1 LFNFWPS
8 LNGGGF
14 LCGKIRKLYVINKKT
29 MPDIIK
35 KKKITVPSSM
45 DEITLR
51 RYQRFVK
58 ETIDTENISEEF
70 IASRICDIFLDI
82 ETTEVMRMTMGT
94 MLRVSTKIAE
104 VLNQKPELIP
114 IFKMGDT
121 EFGFIP
127 KLEDMTFGEYVDLD
141 SFVSD
146 WSTMHKAMAVLF
158 RPIETR
164 YKDKYKIQ
172 EYKGDLFHEAMKDMP
187 LSVAMGSL
195 LFFYRLENDLLRTLT
210 GYSQETENQVDLVR
224 SGVGILAYT
233 PLPKAT
239 SQDTTE

>member
-1 LFNFWPS
+1 
-8 LNGGGF
+8 
-14 LCGKIRKLYVINKKT
+14 

-94 MLRVSTKIAE
+94 MLKVSTKIAE

-195 LFFYRLENDLLRTLT
+195 LFFYRLETDLLKTLT
-210 GYSQETENQVDLVR
+210 GYSEEEENQQDLVR
-224 SGVGILAYT
+224 NGVGILAYT

-239 SQDTTE
+239 SQDSTE

>member
-1 LFNFWPS
+1 
-8 LNGGGF
+8 
-14 LCGKIRKLYVINKKT
+14 

-94 MLRVSTKIAE
+94 MLKVSTKIAE

-195 LFFYRLENDLLRTLT
+195 LFFYRLETDLLRTLT
-210 GYSQETENQVDLVR
+210 GYSEEEENQQDLVR
-224 SGVGILAYT
+224 NGVGILAYT

-239 SQDTTE
+239 SQDSTE

>member
-1 LFNFWPS
+1 
-8 LNGGGF
+8 
-14 LCGKIRKLYVINKKT
+14 

-45 DEITLR
+45 NEITLR

-58 ETIDTENISEEF
+58 ETIDTENVSEEF

-158 RPIETR
+158 RPIQTR
-164 YKDKYKIQ
+164 YKDKYEIQ
-172 EYKGDLFHEAMKDMP
+172 EYEGDLFHEAMKDMP

-195 LFFYRLENDLLRTLT
+195 LFFYRLETDLLMTLT
-210 GYSQETENQVDLVR
+210 GYSEETDSQVDLVR

>member
-1 LFNFWPS
+1 
-8 LNGGGF
+8 
-14 LCGKIRKLYVINKKT
+14 

-94 MLRVSTKIAE
+94 MLKVSTKIAE

-172 EYKGDLFHEAMKDMP
+172 EYEGDLFHEAMKDMP

-195 LFFYRLENDLLRTLT
+195 LFFYRLETDLLRTLT
-210 GYSQETENQVDLVR
+210 GYSEEEENQQDLVR
-224 SGVGILAYT
+224 SGGGILAYT

-239 SQDTTE
+239 SQDSTE

>member
-1 LFNFWPS
+1 
-8 LNGGGF
+8 
-14 LCGKIRKLYVINKKT
+14 

-58 ETIDTENISEEF
+58 ETIDTENVSEEF

-158 RPIETR
+158 RPIQTR
-164 YKDKYKIQ
+164 YKDKYEIQ
-172 EYKGDLFHEAMKDMP
+172 EYEGDLFHEAMKDMP

-195 LFFYRLENDLLRTLT
+195 LFFYRLETDLLMTLT
-210 GYSQETENQVDLVR
+210 GYSEETDSQVDLVR

>member
-1 LFNFWPS
+1 
-8 LNGGGF
+8 
-14 LCGKIRKLYVINKKT
+14 

-94 MLRVSTKIAE
+94 MLKVSTKIAE

-195 LFFYRLENDLLRTLT
+195 LFFYRLETDLLKRK
-210 GYSQETENQVDLVR
+210 R
-224 SGVGILAYT
+224 
-233 PLPKAT
+233 
-239 SQDTTE
+239 

>member
-1 LFNFWPS
+1 
-8 LNGGGF
+8 
-14 LCGKIRKLYVINKKT
+14 

-94 MLRVSTKIAE
+94 MLKVSTKIAE

-172 EYKGDLFHEAMKDMP
+172 EYKGDLFHESMKDMP

-195 LFFYRLENDLLRTLT
+195 LFFYRLETDLLKTLT
-210 GYSQETENQVDLVR
+210 GYSEEEENQQDLVR
-224 SGVGILAYT
+224 NGVGILAYT

-239 SQDTTE
+239 SQDSTE

>member
-1 LFNFWPS
+1 
-8 LNGGGF
+8 
-14 LCGKIRKLYVINKKT
+14 

-94 MLRVSTKIAE
+94 MLKVSTKIAE

-172 EYKGDLFHEAMKDMP
+172 EYKGDLFHESMKDMP

-195 LFFYRLENDLLRTLT
+195 LFFYRLETDLLRTLT
-210 GYSQETENQVDLVR
+210 GYSEEEENQQDLVR
-224 SGVGILAYT
+224 NGVGILAYT

-239 SQDTTE
+239 SQDSTE

>member
-1 LFNFWPS
+1 
-8 LNGGGF
+8 
-14 LCGKIRKLYVINKKT
+14 

-94 MLRVSTKIAE
+94 MLKVSTKIAE

-172 EYKGDLFHEAMKDMP
+172 EYEGDLFHEAMKDMP

-195 LFFYRLENDLLRTLT
+195 LFFYRLETDLLRTLT
-210 GYSQETENQVDLVR
+210 GYSEEEENQQDLVR

-239 SQDTTE
+239 SQDSTE

>member
-1 LFNFWPS
+1 
-8 LNGGGF
+8 
-14 LCGKIRKLYVINKKT
+14 